1 MTAPDRRQTLT
12 AAAALALAL
21 AQPARSRTAMDFS
34 KHGLARLDAAVR
46 GHVESGEVPGAVAL
60 VARGAAV
67 HVATAGRMALG
78 GPVIGRDA
86 IFRIASMTKPF
97 TAVAA
102 MMLVE
107 EGKLRLDEPVTRLL
121 PELENRRVLRTLASP
136 LDETVPA
143 ARPITVE
150 DVLTFR
156 LGWGV
161 LFEPD
166 LPIQKAVAGVPGFG
180 MPDPASPYT
189 PDSFMRRLGELPL
202 MAQPGE
208 RWLYTVGSNVLGV
221 LVARA
226 AGKPLDAVIAE
237 RICGPLGLADTA
249 FWVPAEKR
257 GRFVTAYVND
267 AGELSVYDKP
277 DGLYARPPSFPAG
290 DSGLVSTIDDF
301 ARFAAFLQTGLA
313 PGGERLISASTLQAM
328 QTNRLTPAQ
337 MKDGEMILGP
347 GWGWGYGLGVLAAD
361 SGYGI
366 GKGAYGWNGGFG
378 TSWFNDPSRDLVA
391 VLLTQRFFDS
401 PEPPGIH
408 QDFWRAAVQA

>member
-1 MTAPDRRQTLT
+1 MK
-12 AAAALALAL
+12 
-21 AQPARSRTAMDFS
+21 FS
-34 KHGLARLDAAVR
+34 KDGLQQVDAAVR
-46 GHVESGEVPGAVAL
+46 RHVESGAAPGAVAL
-60 VARGAAV
+60 VARGEAV
-67 HVATAGRMALG
+67 HVTTAGRMALD
-78 GPVIGRDA
+78 GPAVARDA

-107 EGKLRLDEPVTRLL
+107 EGKLQIDEPVARLL

-136 LDETVPA
+136 IDDTVPA

-166 LPIQKAVAGVPGFG
+166 LPIQQAVAGVPGFG
-180 MPDPASPYT
+180 MPDPSSPYT
-189 PDSFMRRLGELPL
+189 PDSFMQRLGELPL

-237 RICGPLGLADTA
+237 RICGPLGLTDTA

-267 AGELSVYDKP
+267 AGKLSVYDKP

-313 PGGERLISASTLQAM
+313 PRGERLISASTLQAM

-337 MKDGEMILGP
+337 MKDGELILGR
-347 GWGWGYGLGVLAAD
+347 GWGWGYGLGVLAGD
-361 SGYGI
+361 GGYGI
-366 GKGAYGWNGGFG
+366 GQGAYGWNGGFG

-391 VLLTQRFFDS
+391 ILLTQRFFDS
-401 PEPPGIH
+401 PDAPQIH
-408 QDFWRAAVQA
+408 KDFWRAAVQA